1 MNETHVSNE
10 AMISGM
16 KRMLIIFVYKKAQKK
31 ISTVLIIQT
40 VKSSLIKYLAGV
52 NTQQIIVNQG
62 YFLGKQVA
70 VRNRN
75 DIKS

>member
-1 MNETHVSNE
+1 MNETHVTNE

-16 KRMLIIFVYKKAQKK
+16 KRMLTIIFVYKKAQKK

-52 NTQQIIVNQG
+52 NTHEWCKSG
-62 YFLGKQVA
+62 YFLGKQFA
-70 VRNRN
+70 RQ
-75 DIKS
+75 K